1 MAQELPFYSIPE
13 VGEDYSSGTSIG
25 RMIDGLGFR
34 YHWATEGLRA
44 LDLTYRPT
52 PEAQSALE
60 TLEHI
65 YSLSEVIANTANNRT
80 IVRPPVA
87 VPQSLEALRKGT
99 LEYLEKASQLF
110 KSKSDEEL
118 KELAIQFDRG
128 ENVSKFPVWNLINGP
143 IADALYHTGQIV
155 SFRRS
160 SGNPIAK
167 GVNVFLGIKN

>member
-1 MAQELPFYSIPE
+1 
-13 VGEDYSSGTSIG
+13 
-25 RMIDGLGFR
+25 
-34 YHWATEGLRA
+34 
-44 LDLTYRPT
+44 RPT
-52 PEAQSALE
+52 PEAQSTLE

-65 YSLSEVIANTANNRT
+65 YSLSEVIANTASNRT
-80 IVRPPVA
+80 TVRPPVA

-128 ENVSKFPVWNLINGP
+128 DKVSKFPVWNLINGP

-160 SGNPIAK
+160 SGNPIPK